1 MNILLVVPDTVMG
14 GITSAAINFC
24 NEMVNR
30 GHGVTFLNMSVSDPP
45 HGLDKRVRVER
56 LHGVEAFWNITA
68 TQKQGLPWL
77 LHKSL
82 GFLKKLT
89 IRSGCWY
96 NLIFRKTKNR
106 ITFDLAIAFR
116 QCAPCYFY
124 VLKRINAKAKMGF
137 VHGELTYMGDISS
150 WQKYMS
156 SFDKIA
162 YVSDAVRKQF
172 VSKYPDL
179 DKNACTVYNMF
190 SSQKIIEMSELP
202 SDIKIDPQKKC
213 IVTVARVDNNFKQIQ
228 WIVDIC
234 ARLKVENVPCFHWYV
249 VGGGPDYED
258 TVRLSIEKKV
268 DDVLTF
274 LGDQSNPFS
283 IVKQADFT
291 VLTSKSE
298 AYPMTV
304 IESFILKK
312 PLIVSEFPAI
322 GEMMEHGKHGLI
334 AQQSVESLAQC
345 VRQFLENQ
353 DGIYST
359 CANYLEQYLFS
370 NDTPYHQLIT
380 ALEK

>member
-1 MNILLVVPDTVMG
+1 
-14 GITSAAINFC
+14 
-24 NEMVNR
+24 
-30 GHGVTFLNMSVSDPP
+30 
-45 HGLDKRVRVER
+45 
-56 LHGVEAFWNITA
+56 
-68 TQKQGLPWL
+68 
-77 LHKSL
+77 
-82 GFLKKLT
+82 
-89 IRSGCWY
+89 
-96 NLIFRKTKNR
+96 
-106 ITFDLAIAFR
+106 
-116 QCAPCYFY
+116 
-124 VLKRINAKAKMGF
+124 
-137 VHGELTYMGDISS
+137 
-150 WQKYMS
+150 
-156 SFDKIA
+156 
-162 YVSDAVRKQF
+162 
-172 VSKYPDL
+172 
-179 DKNACTVYNMF
+179 
-190 SSQKIIEMSELP
+190 MSELP

-334 AQQSVESLAQC
+334 ARQSVESLVQC